1 MLRPDKSSIDSNHSG
16 QNTPVNT
23 YDDDTG
29 GVDIQQE
36 LNRLEEI
43 ILDSPRIPLTRR
55 TLVDEE
61 KLLDQ
66 LDLVRLS
73 LPAAFAEA
81 EAIVQHKED
90 IILQVEEY
98 GHKLVE
104 AAEQRAAEILDE
116 TGIIQQAQREADM
129 IRRQVQQECE
139 AMHTETIAE
148 IDRLRRQAHQ
158 EFEQLRRQAL
168 ADAQEIQQGAEEYAY
183 RMLGNIEQQL
193 NDMLRVVRNGRQQLN
208 SDPVPPERNPP
219 PGKKKKEL

>member
-1 MLRPDKSSIDSNHSG
+1 MLRPDKSSIDPRQNG
-16 QNTPVNT
+16 QNNPQET
-23 YDDDTG
+23 YDNGTG

-36 LNRLEEI
+36 LNRLEEL

-81 EAIVQHKED
+81 EAIVQQKEE

-98 GHKLVE
+98 GQKLLE
-104 AAEQRAAEILDE
+104 AAEERAAEILDE
-116 TGIIQQAQREADM
+116 TGIIQQAQREAEM
-129 IRRQVQQECE
+129 IRLQVQQECE
-139 AMHTETIAE
+139 AMHEETIAE

-158 EFEQLRRQAL
+158 EVEELRRQAL
-168 ADAQEIQQGAEEYAY
+168 TDAQEIQQGAEEYAY

-193 NDMLRVVRNGRQQLN
+193 SDMLRVVRNGRQQLN
-208 SDPVPPERNPP
+208 IDPLPPERNPP
-219 PGKKKKEL
+219 PGKKK